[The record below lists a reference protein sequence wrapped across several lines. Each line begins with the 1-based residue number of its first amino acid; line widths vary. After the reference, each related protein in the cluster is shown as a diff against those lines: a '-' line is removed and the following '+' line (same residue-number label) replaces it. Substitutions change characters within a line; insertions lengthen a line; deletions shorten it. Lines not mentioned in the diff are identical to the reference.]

1 MKTTDYICSYT
12 MRAHTDKNIHTFL
25 INFSLNAYF
34 LKFEM
39 QFCPT
44 IVNTQQYVL

>member
-12 MRAHTDKNIHTFL
+12 NRAHTEKKYTHISL
-25 INFSLNAYF
+25 LLNAYF